1 MTPNLIRQAAVVL
14 SNLLEFNSPAD
25 AKLSEFF
32 RNNRDM
38 GTKDRAFVAESVYGV
53 LRRLRFLSTVTAN
66 EEGDPDDARKLILAW
81 LLRVQGKS
89 IRELEPVLNEQQK
102 EWAHVIKAKSTDN
115 LPLAVQADVRDWLWD
130 KLVAQYG
137 EAEALTIARSMHE
150 QATLDLRVNTI
161 KGNRDDV
168 MAKFIAENTSGETNI
183 SKTPYSPLGLRMA
196 SRLNI
201 SKHVLF
207 TEGKIEVQDEGSQL
221 LSYLVAPKRG
231 MMVADMC
238 AGAGGK
244 TLAMGALMRNTG
256 RLYAFDV
263 SEKRLHSLGQ
273 RLKRSGLSNLNAQSI
288 SSENDPKLKRL
299 NGKFDRVLVDAPC
312 SGLGTLRRNP
322 DLKWR
327 QTPQDVAELNVKQ
340 ANILARAARLT
351 KEGGRLIYATCSLL
365 SDENEQ
371 IAENFLAAHP
381 DFKLLNAAEILRQQ
395 QIDLDTGDYL
405 KLLPH
410 LHQTDGFFAAVF
422 EKQSASKPVA
432 DVEPATVI
440 AAEVEE
446 VPEAEVAAAPKAKKA
461 AAVKKETK
469 PKAEKAVKP
478 KEVKPKAVKA

>member
-1 MTPNLIRQAAVVL
+1 
-14 SNLLEFNSPAD
+14 
-25 AKLSEFF
+25 
-32 RNNRDM
+32 
-38 GTKDRAFVAESVYGV
+38 
-53 LRRLRFLSTVTAN
+53 
-66 EEGDPDDARKLILAW
+66 
-81 LLRVQGKS
+81 
-89 IRELEPVLNEQQK
+89 
-102 EWAHVIKAKSTDN
+102 
-115 LPLAVQADVRDWLWD
+115 
-130 KLVAQYG
+130 
-137 EAEALTIARSMHE
+137 
-150 QATLDLRVNTI
+150 
-161 KGNRDDV
+161 
-168 MAKFIAENTSGETNI
+168 
-183 SKTPYSPLGLRMA
+183 MA

-365 SDENEQ
+365 SDENER
-371 IAENFLAAHP
+371 IAESFLAAHP

-422 EKQSASKPVA
+422 EKQSASKPA
-432 DVEPATVI
+432 AEVEPAAVI
-440 AAEVEE
+440 TAEVEE
-446 VPEAEVAAAPKAKKA
+446 VVEAEVAVAPKAKKA
-461 AAVKKETK
+461 AAVKKEAK
-469 PKAEKAVKP
+469 PKAEKVAKP
-478 KEVKPKAVKA
+478 KVVKPKAVKA